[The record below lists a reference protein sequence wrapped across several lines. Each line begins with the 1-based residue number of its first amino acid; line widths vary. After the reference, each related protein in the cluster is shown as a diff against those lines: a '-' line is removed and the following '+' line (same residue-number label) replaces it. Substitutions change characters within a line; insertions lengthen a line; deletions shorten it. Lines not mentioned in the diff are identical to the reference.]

1 MITNKNAA
9 IFISVLSSILF
20 ITGLIY
26 GFNNTININDYLA
39 NLNSNNT
46 AIISYIVIIILFFI
60 STLSI
65 FGIILESIYIGIESI
80 SIGYVLA
87 NFISYFKLKG
97 LLYGLINII
106 LNKGLFFLILIY
118 LFINSIKYLKIF
130 IYNLLGINKNYTSE
144 LIMPLIK
151 KYLVLLIIIS
161 IYGILLYLFGNK
173 FLNYLTFML

>member
-9 IFISVLSSILF
+9 IFISVLSIILF

-106 LNKGLFFLILIY
+106 LNKGLFFLI
-118 LFINSIKYLKIF
+118 F

-144 LIMPLIK
+144 LIIPLIK